1 MRPLLCGYDSALT
14 SVLCAGFTFGF
25 PLHFRG
31 DRISFFATNL
41 ISAQQNP
48 EIVSAKISKELAAG
62 RLAGPFDTP
71 PFPNFRVSPLGVV
84 PKKAPGEYRLIHHLS
99 FPRGASVNDGISTE
113 DASVQYARVD
123 DTVAMIKHLG
133 QGCFLAKT
141 DIKSAFR
148 IIPILP
154 TDYDLLGIFWQGK
167 YYYDRVMPMGCASP
181 CRTFEIFS
189 TAIEWVAKKHL
200 SMPHF
205 IHILDDYLMAAP
217 TFHQCR
223 INLDHFLSLCTYLG
237 VPMAPE
243 KTVSPETVL
252 AFAGIELDTLRM
264 EARLPP
270 DKTAKCQTLISTFLR
285 RKKVTLREIQSLL
298 GLLNFACSVVVP
310 GRAFLRRLID
320 LTKGVKFPHH
330 FIRLN
335 KSSKADLALWQSFLD
350 DFNGRSFFLND
361 AWHDSLSLN
370 LYTDAAGSLGYGGIF
385 GSEWFFGAWP
395 DEWKQ
400 LNITI
405 SEFYPIVLS
414 VLLFGDKMRNQR
426 ITFFTDN
433 AALVDIINK
442 ATSRDATVM
451 VFVRRLVLACLN
463 FNILFRA
470 RHVPGV
476 KNILADSLSR
486 LQVSK
491 FRQLAPVG
499 VQASPTAI
507 PIPLLTH
514 NWQLFHLN

>member
-1 MRPLLCGYDSALT
+1 
-14 SVLCAGFTFGF
+14 
-25 PLHFRG
+25 
-31 DRISFFATNL
+31 
-41 ISAQQNP
+41 
-48 EIVSAKISKELAAG
+48 
-62 RLAGPFDTP
+62 
-71 PFPNFRVSPLGVV
+71 
-84 PKKAPGEYRLIHHLS
+84 
-99 FPRGASVNDGISTE
+99 
-113 DASVQYARVD
+113 
-123 DTVAMIKHLG
+123 
-133 QGCFLAKT
+133 
-141 DIKSAFR
+141 
-148 IIPILP
+148 
-154 TDYDLLGIFWQGK
+154 
-167 YYYDRVMPMGCASP
+167 MPMGCASS

-200 SMPHF
+200 SMPHL

-223 INLDHFLSLCTYLG
+223 INLDRFLSLCAYLG
-237 VPMAPE
+237 VQMAPE
-243 KTVSPETVL
+243 KTVGPETVL

-335 KSSKADLALWQSFLD
+335 KSSKADLALWQTFLD
-350 DFNGRSFFLND
+350 DFNGRSFFLTD

-405 SEFYPIVLS
+405 LEFYPIVLS

-426 ITFFTDN
+426 IKFFTDN

-476 KNILADSLSR
+476 KNVLADSLSR

-499 VQASPTAI
+499 VQASPTAT
-507 PIPLLTH
+507 PIPLLPL
-514 NWQLFHLN
+514 NWQLFHRN

>member
-1 MRPLLCGYDSALT
+1 
-14 SVLCAGFTFGF
+14 
-25 PLHFRG
+25 
-31 DRISFFATNL
+31 
-41 ISAQQNP
+41 
-48 EIVSAKISKELAAG
+48 
-62 RLAGPFDTP
+62 
-71 PFPNFRVSPLGVV
+71 
-84 PKKAPGEYRLIHHLS
+84 
-99 FPRGASVNDGISTE
+99 
-113 DASVQYARVD
+113 
-123 DTVAMIKHLG
+123 
-133 QGCFLAKT
+133 
-141 DIKSAFR
+141 
-148 IIPILP
+148 
-154 TDYDLLGIFWQGK
+154 
-167 YYYDRVMPMGCASP
+167 MPMGCASS
-181 CRTFEIFS
+181 CRTFEMFS

-200 SMPHF
+200 SMPHL

-223 INLDHFLSLCTYLG
+223 INLDRFLSLCAYLG

-243 KTVSPETVL
+243 KTVGPENVL

-264 EARLPP
+264 EARLPL
-270 DKTAKCQTLISTFLR
+270 DKTEKCKTLVSTFLR
-285 RKKVTLREIQSLL
+285 RKKVTLREIQSLV

-320 LTKGVKFPHH
+320 LTRGVKSPHH

-335 KSSKADLALWQSFLD
+335 KSSKADLVLWQSFLD

-385 GSEWFFGAWP
+385 GSKWFFGAWP
-395 DEWKQ
+395 DDWKKF
-400 LNITI
+400 NITI
-405 SEFYPIVLS
+405 LEFYPIVLS
-414 VLLFGDKMRNQR
+414 VLLFGDAMRNQH

-463 FNILFRA
+463 FNIVFRA

-476 KNILADSLSR
+476 KNVLADSLSR
-486 LQVSK
+486 LQVSR

-499 VQASPTAI
+499 VQSTPTAI
-507 PIPLLTH
+507 PIPLLPH
-514 NWQLFHLN
+514 NWQL

>member
-1 MRPLLCGYDSALT
+1 MLPLLCGYDSALT
-14 SVLCAGFTFGF
+14 SILSTGFKFGF
-25 PLHFRG
+25 PLHFPG
-31 DRISFFATNL
+31 DRISFFANNL

-62 RLAGPFDTP
+62 RLAGPFDSP
-71 PFPNFRVSPLGVV
+71 PLPNFRVSPLGVV

-113 DASVQYARVD
+113 DTSVQYARVD
-123 DTVAMIKHLG
+123 DAVTMIKQLG

-154 TDYDLLGIFWQGK
+154 RDYDLLGIFWQGK
-167 YYYDRVMPMGCASP
+167 YYYDRVMPMGCASS
-181 CRTFEIFS
+181 CRTFEMFS

-200 SMPHF
+200 SMPHL

-223 INLDHFLSLCTYLG
+223 INLDRFLSLCAYLG

-243 KTVSPETVL
+243 KTVGPENVL

-264 EARLPP
+264 EARLPL
-270 DKTAKCQTLISTFLR
+270 DKTEKCKTLVSTFLR
-285 RKKVTLREIQSLL
+285 RKKVTLREIQSLV

-320 LTKGVKFPHH
+320 LTRGVKSPHH

-335 KSSKADLALWQSFLD
+335 KSSKADLVLWQSFLD

-385 GSEWFFGAWP
+385 GSKWFFGAWP
-395 DEWKQ
+395 DDWKKF
-400 LNITI
+400 NITI
-405 SEFYPIVLS
+405 LEFYPIVLS
-414 VLLFGDKMRNQR
+414 VLLFGDAMRNQR

-463 FNILFRA
+463 FNIVFRA

-476 KNILADSLSR
+476 KNVLADSLSR
-486 LQVSK
+486 LQVSR

-499 VQASPTAI
+499 VQSTPTAI
-507 PIPLLTH
+507 PIPLLPH
-514 NWQLFHLN
+514 NWQL

>member
-1 MRPLLCGYDSALT
+1 M
-14 SVLCAGFTFGF
+14 
-25 PLHFRG
+25 
-31 DRISFFATNL
+31 
-41 ISAQQNP
+41 
-48 EIVSAKISKELAAG
+48 
-62 RLAGPFDTP
+62 
-71 PFPNFRVSPLGVV
+71 
-84 PKKAPGEYRLIHHLS
+84 
-99 FPRGASVNDGISTE
+99 
-113 DASVQYARVD
+113 
-123 DTVAMIKHLG
+123 
-133 QGCFLAKT
+133 AKT

-154 TDYDLLGIFWQGK
+154 TDYNLLGIFWQGK
-167 YYYDRVMPMGCASP
+167 YYYDRVMPMGCASS
-181 CRTFEIFS
+181 CRTFEMFS
-189 TAIEWVAKKHL
+189 TAIEWVAKTHL
-200 SMPHF
+200 SMPHLL
-205 IHILDDYLMAAP
+205 HILDDYLMAAP

-223 INLDHFLSLCTYLG
+223 INLDGFLSLCTYLG

-243 KTVSPETVL
+243 KTVGPENILT
-252 AFAGIELDTLRM
+252 FAGIELDTLPM
-264 EARLPP
+264 EARLPL
-270 DKTAKCQTLISTFLR
+270 DKTTKCKTLISILLR
-285 RKKVTLREIQSLL
+285 RKKVTLWEIQSLI

-330 FIRLN
+330 FIGLN
-335 KSSKADLALWQSFLD
+335 KSSKADLGLWQSFLD

-385 GSEWFFGAWP
+385 GSEWFFGVWP
-395 DEWKQ
+395 DDWKQ

-405 SEFYPIVLS
+405 LEFYPIVLS

-433 AALVDIINK
+433 AASVDIINK

-476 KNILADSLSR
+476 KNVLADSLSR

-491 FRQLAPVG
+491 FKQLAPVG
-499 VQASPTAI
+499 VQSSPTAI
-507 PIPLLTH
+507 PHPLLPH
-514 NWQLFHLN
+514 NWQLLHLT